1 MQKTK
6 YFNRVYHSVLFFCSK
21 IPKDVRLNTI
31 HYLIMKINNREEL
44 RNIAT
49 KHSADIDYK
58 DFVKIYREC
67 TKKRILF

>member
-21 IPKDVRLNTI
+21 NTKDVRLNTI

-49 KHSADIDYK
+49 KYSADIDYK

>member
-31 HYLIMKINNREEL
+31 HYLIMKINREEL

-58 DFVKIYREC
+58 YFVKIYREC
-67 TKKRILF
+67 TKERILF